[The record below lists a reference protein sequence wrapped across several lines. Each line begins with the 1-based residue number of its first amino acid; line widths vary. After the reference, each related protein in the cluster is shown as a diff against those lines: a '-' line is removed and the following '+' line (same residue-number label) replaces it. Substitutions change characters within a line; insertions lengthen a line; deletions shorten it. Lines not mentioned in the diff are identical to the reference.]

1 MRKSLLAVAIAAA
14 MCLGAASAHAQL
26 LYSFETGDAGGG
38 RDGFLPNNGVTSTA
52 QAVYGT
58 TVGSNSLEVVTPGG
72 YTGTYTTANLPAA
85 LGDPGLVG
93 FTADV
98 SISPNAPYGGNYS
111 DITVTMYAY
120 NNSEST
126 GASFTPVNTEWSNV
140 DFAPGT
146 YLDVSIPFIDYGSYT
161 DPNTSITY
169 PSYGALINSGTG
181 WAVSGLQFTFD
192 SDASA
197 TVFLDNVNAVV
208 PEPASIGIGAVS
220 GLLLLARRRRKA

>member
-14 MCLGAASAHAQL
+14 MSLCVASAHAQL

-38 RDGFLPNNGVTSTA
+38 RDGFLPDNGVTSTT
-52 QAVYGT
+52 QAIFGT

-85 LGDPGLVG
+85 LSDPGLVG

-120 NNSEST
+120 NN
-126 GASFTPVNTEWSNV
+126 
-140 DFAPGT
+140 
-146 YLDVSIPFIDYGSYT
+146 
-161 DPNTSITY
+161 
-169 PSYGALINSGTG
+169 
-181 WAVSGLQFTFD
+181 
-192 SDASA
+192 
-197 TVFLDNVNAVV
+197 
-208 PEPASIGIGAVS
+208 
-220 GLLLLARRRRKA
+220 RRA